1 MQSKML
7 EFVLKDDF
15 NLVKNDVNSL
25 NEDNIVN
32 KEDIKTL
39 YDEIEKLKLA
49 LNDKTNLSEFNLLRS
64 RVDALESQLSSL
76 RKAFGDLEKK
86 MKGMK
91 SGGGGADQGQLDE
104 LSNEL

>member
-39 YDEIEKLKLA
+39 YDEIEKLK
-49 LNDKTNLSEFNLLRS
+49 
-64 RVDALESQLSSL
+64 
-76 RKAFGDLEKK
+76 
-86 MKGMK
+86 
-91 SGGGGADQGQLDE
+91 
-104 LSNEL
+104 